1 MVSLLFMEPEITN
14 LTQEDKWLL
23 SRKKEL
29 LADNKN
35 ANSFLDFLEK
45 QIPEAILKNL
55 EDNIDLFRVMDRRI
69 TDKLTVGKVPP
80 TEYKVRSYME
90 LLCKVALM
98 EAQKK

>member
-1 MVSLLFMEPEITN
+1 MSEKVDNEN

-35 ANSFLDFLEK
+35 ANLFLDFLEK
-45 QIPEAILKNL
+45 QIPPKILKNL
-55 EDNIDLFRVMDRRI
+55 EDNIDLFRVMERRI
-69 TDKLTVGKVPP
+69 SEKLTVAKVAP

-90 LLCKVALM
+90 LICKVGLL
-98 EAQKK
+98 EAAKN

>member
-1 MVSLLFMEPEITN
+1 MSENVEREN

-45 QIPEAILKNL
+45 QIPPTILKNL
-55 EDNIDLFRVMDRRI
+55 DDNIDLFRVMDRRI
-69 TDKLTVGKVPP
+69 SQKLTVGKVAP

-90 LLCKVALM
+90 LLCTVGLM